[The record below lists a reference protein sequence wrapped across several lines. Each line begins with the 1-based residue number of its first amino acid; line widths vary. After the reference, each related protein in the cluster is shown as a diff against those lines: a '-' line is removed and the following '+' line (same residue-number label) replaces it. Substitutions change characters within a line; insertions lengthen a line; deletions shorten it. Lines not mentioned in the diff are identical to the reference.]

1 MDDARLPADRVE
13 ERALG
18 LDTDHVTERQIGR
31 RVGRSRPADP
41 GGSDDD
47 ASDDDASDDD
57 ASDDDAAV
65 ERALLDAGAHVV
77 PRTDRPGEDLEIE
90 GPNPA

>member
-31 RVGRSRPADP
+31 RVGRSRPADSSE
-41 GGSDDD
+41 SDDN
-47 ASDDDASDDD
+47 ASDDD